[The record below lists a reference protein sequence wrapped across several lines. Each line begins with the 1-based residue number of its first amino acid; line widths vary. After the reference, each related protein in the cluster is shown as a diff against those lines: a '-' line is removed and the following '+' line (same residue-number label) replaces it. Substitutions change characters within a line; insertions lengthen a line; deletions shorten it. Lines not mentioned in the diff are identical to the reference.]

1 MKNKT
6 IKSEIMVTLYSIFAI
21 SCIKMDSP
29 VLLGL
34 ALLILWL
41 FIDDMTIMELKE
53 EQEMLINRLMEV

>member
-6 IKSEIMVTLYSIFAI
+6 TKSEVMVTLYSIFAI